1 MVTFAEGEGEAAIN
15 DVAAS
20 NLRGLLGPYHLAR
33 YATAAALVATVAV
46 VWLTLLAPISD
57 VSFRKAQ
64 SDAVVAVTTPSAAF
78 TLRAD
83 APVALRGAGD
93 EVLIRPALELA
104 TPEAASSPERQRL
117 AAMLKTGPV
126 AGQAIDASGARR
138 DFVISVREARL
149 SDLTATYWQSVL
161 CGAIS
166 MLFGIAIWLIR
177 RRDWA
182 AACFAWV
189 GVWLFASSAA
199 DALVEL
205 WNVATPSGLVLFTL
219 VANAATL
226 HPFALCFAALFT
238 QFPTPLVSRRLL
250 WRILAVLGLAAAAT
264 VIAVPWNTD
273 YSAGLQMA
281 VYACLLALVIGQLWV
296 NRSDAAKRPTLIT
309 LVASITVGILLYLLI
324 TLLPMLAG
332 IYAPLGEAVA
342 FPLFC
347 LIYAG
352 IGLSIVGKGVFALDG
367 WSRSIMLSITFSG
380 VVLIVD
386 LMLLRWLTRQQDV
399 ALGLSV
405 AGVTLA
411 YLPVREWLSR
421 RAERRRDAQTQ
432 RALRLATD
440 LAFATTDEERAGRW
454 RSAVE
459 ATLRPLE
466 TDIDPA
472 PADEPRIEER
482 GVALKVPAVAG
493 APALICRHA
502 DGGRRAFGRD
512 DIEAAKAL
520 VSIVARMVEA
530 RDAYLNG
537 VSEER
542 GRIARDLHDNVSG
555 RLLTSLHRRD
565 VPTMQHDVRDAMADI
580 RTIITGLDGAERRL
594 GELLADLRHETVAR
608 CEGAGLTLDW
618 PLGAELEDNLP
629 VGYAFCRHLTALV
642 RESVSNILRHAAA
655 SRIEVRMVIEGDRLT
670 VTIADDGRGLSKADK
685 AGRGL
690 ANCGERA
697 RLLGGGFQT
706 LTPARGA
713 AVRFEVSLN

>member
-1 MVTFAEGEGEAAIN
+1 LIKFAKVRGRGAIN
-15 DVAAS
+15 DTSAS
-20 NLRGLLGPYHLAR
+20 GLSSLLGPYHLAR

-46 VWLTLLAPISD
+46 VWLSLLTPVSD
-57 VSFRKAQ
+57 VAFRQAA
-64 SDAVVAVTTPSAAF
+64 DGRVAVATPSERF

-83 APVALRGAGD
+83 APVALRGVGGA
-93 EVLIRPALELA
+93 VMTRPALEL
-104 TPEAASSPERQRL
+104 TTHSAASTPERQRL
-117 AAMLKTGPV
+117 AAMLKDGPV
-126 AGQAIDASGARR
+126 TAQATDANGERR
-138 DFVISVREARL
+138 AVVISVRDGRI

-182 AACFAWV
+182 AACFAWI

-205 WNVATPSGLVLFTL
+205 WNIATPRGFVAFTL

-226 HPFALCFAALFT
+226 HPFALSFAALFT
-238 QFPTPLVSRRLL
+238 QFPTPLVSRQVL
-250 WRILAVLGLAAAAT
+250 WRILAVVGAAAVAT
-264 VIAVPWNTD
+264 VVAVPWNTS
-273 YSAGLQMA
+273 YSTGLQMA
-281 VYACLLALVIGQLWV
+281 VYGCLLALVIGQLWF

-309 LVASITVGILLYLLI
+309 LVGSITIGILLYLLI

-380 VVLIVD
+380 VVLLVD
-386 LMLLRWLTRQQDV
+386 LILLRWLTQQQDV

-411 YLPVREWLSR
+411 WLPVREWFSR

-440 LAFATTDEERAGRW
+440 LAFATTDEERATRW
-454 RSAVE
+454 RAAVD
-459 ATLRPLE
+459 ATFRSLE
-466 TDIDPA
+466 TSVDPE
-472 PADEPRIEER
+472 PAEEPRIEER

-493 APALICRHA
+493 APALVCRHA
-502 DGGRRAFGRD
+502 DGGRRAYRRD

-537 VSEER
+537 VAEER

-580 RTIITGLDGAERRL
+580 RTIITGLDGGDRRL
-594 GELLADLRHETVAR
+594 GELLADLRYECVAR
-608 CEGAGLTLDW
+608 CDGGGLTLDW
-618 PLGAELEDNLP
+618 PMGDELEDARP
-629 VGYAFCRHLTALV
+629 VSYAFCRHLTALV

-655 SRIEVRMVIEGDRLT
+655 SRVEVRIVPHGERLLI
-670 VTIADDGRGLSKADK
+670 TITDDGRGLSAADRR
-685 AGRGL
+685 GRGL
-690 ANCGERA
+690 ANCADRA
-697 RLLGGGFQT
+697 GLLGGRFET
-706 LTPARGA
+706 LPSDRGA
-713 AVRFEVSLN
+713 AIRFEVSLS

>member
-1 MVTFAEGEGEAAIN
+1 MVTFARRAGEATIN
-15 DVAAS
+15 DTAAS
-20 NLRGLLGPYHLAR
+20 GLRGLLGPYHLAR

-46 VWLTLLAPISD
+46 VWLTLLAPVSD
-57 VSFRKAQ
+57 VAFRKTAG
-64 SDAVVAVTTPSAAF
+64 DMLVTVATPSETF
-78 TLRAD
+78 TLRAE
-83 APVALRGAGD
+83 APVALRGAGGA
-93 EVLIRPALELA
+93 VLTRPALELA
-104 TPEAASSPERQRL
+104 SPEASSATERQRL
-117 AAMLKTGPV
+117 ASMLKAGSV
-126 AGQAIDASGARR
+126 AAQATDASGRPRA
-138 DFVISVREARL
+138 FVISVRGARL
-149 SDLTATYWQSVL
+149 ADLTATYWQSVL

-205 WNVATPSGLVLFTL
+205 WNVATPASLVTFTL

-226 HPFALCFAALFT
+226 HPFALSFAALFT
-238 QFPTPLVSRRLL
+238 QFPTPLVSRRVL
-250 WRILAVLGLAAAAT
+250 WRILIVLGVAAAAT
-264 VIAVPWNTD
+264 VVAVPWNTD

-296 NRSDAAKRPTLIT
+296 NRKDPAKRPTLIT
-309 LVASITVGILLYLLI
+309 LVGSITVGILLYLLI

-352 IGLSIVGKGVFALDG
+352 IGLSIVGRGVFALDG

-386 LMLLRWLTRQQDV
+386 LILLRWLTRQQDV

-454 RSAVE
+454 RLAVE

-466 TDIDPA
+466 TEIDPA
-472 PADEPRIEER
+472 PAGEPRIEER

-520 VSIVARMVEA
+520 VSIVTRMVEA

-537 VSEER
+537 ATEER

-565 VPTMQHDVRDAMADI
+565 VPAMQHDVRDAMADI
-580 RTIITGLDGAERRL
+580 RTIITGLDGGERRL
-594 GELLADLRHETVAR
+594 GELLADLRHECAAR
-608 CEGAGLTLDW
+608 CEGANLTLNW
-618 PLGAELEDNLP
+618 PLGVELEDGRLVSYP
-629 VGYAFCRHLTALV
+629 FCRHLTALV
-642 RESVSNILRHAAA
+642 RESVSNILRHARAA
-655 SRIEVRMVIEGDRLT
+655 RIDVKMETSGERLS
-670 VTIADDGRGLSKADK
+670 VTITDDGRGLSAADRP
-685 AGRGL
+685 GRGL
-690 ANCGERA
+690 VNCAERA
-697 RLLGGGFQT
+697 RLLGGRFET
-706 LTPARGA
+706 VPADRGA
-713 AVRFEVSLN
+713 AVRFDVSLS